1 MEARSGGEAC
11 QSERQFSPGLQSF
24 GGRSSKSRSQH
35 FQSRGGSVHAGGR
48 KDGSAASS
56 VFKSTSVFGGGYCT
70 IDDSGRGSFRRRQPS
85 VHDCFRRAPRT
96 GNAEAAEGDCNR
108 GDFGRVIRERQWG
121 RSSHE
126 NVTTGPK
133 DWARKGFKFRVWS
146 KTSRGKETALSHVEC
161 QEGGRRNFWSWHR
174 ENFSAVSGGRQS
186 RPSCKQQ
193 SECFSV
199 SGIAQDVERKEQ
211 GQQFP
216 KSEPEPGRLRGQFIG
231 KQQWTSQWKAQ
242 RCGKS
247 TSGFQTRP
255 STDAEKTFATCAK
268 VYSRGRRSL
277 GCKQRGGLQP
287 ERLHEEIAVGEAEN
301 IDASPLRSFG
311 ATPNPIEGEIRTS
324 CTPVCATPTGH
335 LPELSGQWWL
345 ESSGIA
351 ATARRPTGA
360 SKIRRRG
367 QSARA
372 SGFVFEGSAGAREK
386 ECHHRSLGGG
396 PVRSEGCQRPE
407 ERQRKEKRR
416 GTRNL
421 DASEQVSQ
429 STCAEECKL
438 IQLIR
443 SGHGSFARFTKA
455 FERSRLE
462 TRGST
467 LNPVE
472 NNFVTLFPSMLPWIK
487 PPSQKSRGRRGFTNK
502 RRWEA
507 LSRMHQLWSLFNF
520 LEGGSPCRHSATH
533 AVVNRASSG
542 VWTSCHEGYA
552 RAMYKKILRFVLHPE
567 GTLDRGTAKL
577 NDLISRIQL
586 SFYDPSITLDEAMS
600 SAMPVNPNRISLP
613 EQAGVLNPAEHLVGQ
628 QLEQFKRMHL
638 DVPSK
643 TLPGKKIKPCHKVL
657 PDDWPLLLRK
667 LHAAG
672 MINFLPVEDVLHE
685 DGKPVVGGLFCVP
698 HKAHSDRLI
707 NDRRPLN
714 QREERLGWSNLPAG
728 HMLCQVI
735 LEKGES
741 IRCSGDDLSNYFY
754 LIQHTPEWMPR
765 NCFGTPFLG
774 RLMPGVGLNPYKK
787 YFPAFKVVCMGD
799 TNGVDI
805 AQAVHESVLRS
816 VGCLSPAETLVYGK
830 TFPASNTLEGLYID
844 DHLVFQILP
853 KRSSRQ
859 RQNYRDED
867 LLEAS
872 RNRYQELNLPT
883 SAKKAFQKD
892 YDFKAWGTQVT
903 SETGRV
909 GTPYSKI
916 RQIEAL
922 TCALVEE
929 GWASKRALQKLLG
942 LFIHPY
948 MHRRELMAIFHHTYL
963 FIEQLPET
971 GIKRIPWYVKDEL
984 TSAALLLP
992 FAEANIRTPVSVQ
1005 ISATDASSKM
1015 GGRASTIT
1023 SRAMSKLL
1031 YRFAEKRGEH
1041 TRLDWDLHGI
1051 SPPSRM
1057 AEAPPPVV
1065 DAMCKHCWVSSQS
1078 IRFDRKEH
1086 INILELEMV
1095 KQEIKARAN
1104 AQRGGCRVV
1113 NLCDSRVVVGAF
1125 AKGRSSSRNLNHK
1138 LRSCIPWLLASEIHL
1153 VNVWVPTDK
1162 NPADYPSRG
1171 KIIPEPP
1178 QAESDPLLEARDLK
1192 AVRTF
1197 RFVEVQQFLE
1207 CEART
1212 LGKDPVYDNMD
1223 NPLSYHGPHA
1233 SG

>member
-1 MEARSGGEAC
+1 M
-11 QSERQFSPGLQSF
+11 
-24 GGRSSKSRSQH
+24 
-35 FQSRGGSVHAGGR
+35 
-48 KDGSAASS
+48 
-56 VFKSTSVFGGGYCT
+56 
-70 IDDSGRGSFRRRQPS
+70 
-85 VHDCFRRAPRT
+85 
-96 GNAEAAEGDCNR
+96 
-108 GDFGRVIRERQWG
+108 
-121 RSSHE
+121 
-126 NVTTGPK
+126 
-133 DWARKGFKFRVWS
+133 
-146 KTSRGKETALSHVEC
+146 
-161 QEGGRRNFWSWHR
+161 
-174 ENFSAVSGGRQS
+174 
-186 RPSCKQQ
+186 
-193 SECFSV
+193 
-199 SGIAQDVERKEQ
+199 
-211 GQQFP
+211 
-216 KSEPEPGRLRGQFIG
+216 
-231 KQQWTSQWKAQ
+231 
-242 RCGKS
+242 
-247 TSGFQTRP
+247 
-255 STDAEKTFATCAK
+255 
-268 VYSRGRRSL
+268 
-277 GCKQRGGLQP
+277 
-287 ERLHEEIAVGEAEN
+287 
-301 IDASPLRSFG
+301 
-311 ATPNPIEGEIRTS
+311 
-324 CTPVCATPTGH
+324 
-335 LPELSGQWWL
+335 
-345 ESSGIA
+345 
-351 ATARRPTGA
+351 
-360 SKIRRRG
+360 
-367 QSARA
+367 
-372 SGFVFEGSAGAREK
+372 
-386 ECHHRSLGGG
+386 
-396 PVRSEGCQRPE
+396 
-407 ERQRKEKRR
+407 
-416 GTRNL
+416 
-421 DASEQVSQ
+421 
-429 STCAEECKL
+429 
-438 IQLIR
+438 
-443 SGHGSFARFTKA
+443 
-455 FERSRLE
+455 E
-462 TRGST
+462 TRGGT

-472 NNFVTLFPSMLPWIK
+472 NSFVTLFPSMLPWIK

-502 RRWEA
+502 HRWEA

-520 LEGGSPCRHSATH
+520 LEGGSPCRHSSTH

-552 RAMYKKILRFVLHPE
+552 RAMYKKILRYVSHPE

-613 EQAGVLNPAEHLVGQ
+613 EHAGVLNPAEHLVGQ

-657 PDDWPLLLRK
+657 PTDWPLLLKK
-667 LHAAG
+667 LHDAG
-672 MINFLPVEDVLHE
+672 MITFLPVEEVLHE
-685 DGKPVVGGLFCVP
+685 DGKPIVGGLFCVP
-698 HKAHSDRLI
+698 HKVLSDRLI

-735 LEKGES
+735 LERGES

-754 LIQHTPEWMPR
+754 LIQHLPEWTPR
-765 NCFGTPFLG
+765 NCFGTPVLG
-774 RLMPGVGLNPYKK
+774 KVMPGVGLIPYKK
-787 YFPAFKVVCMGD
+787 YYPAFKVVCMGD

-805 AQAVHESVLRS
+805 AQAVHESVLKS

-830 TFPASNTLEGLYID
+830 TFPASSTLEGLYID

-853 KRSSRQ
+853 TKNSRQ
-859 RQNYRDED
+859 RKRYRDEE
-867 LLEAS
+867 LLGAS
-872 RNRYQELNLPT
+872 RDRYQQLNLPT
-883 SAKKAFQKD
+883 STKKAFQKD

-909 GTPYSKI
+909 GTPYAKI

-922 TCALVEE
+922 TCALVAE

-963 FIEQLPET
+963 FIEQLPEN
-971 GIKRIPWYVKDEL
+971 GLKRIPWYVKDEL
-984 TSAALLLP
+984 TAAALLLP

-1023 SRAMSKLL
+1023 SRVMSKLL

-1065 DAMCKHCWVSSQS
+1065 DAMCKHCWTSSQS

-1095 KQEIKARAN
+1095 KQEIKARTN

-1171 KIIPEPP
+1171 KVIPEPP
-1178 QAESDPLLEARDLK
+1178 KADFDPLLETRDLK

-1197 RFVEVQQFLE
+1197 RSVGVQQLLE
-1207 CEART
+1207 CEARK
-1212 LGKDPVYDNMD
+1212 LGTDPVYENMD
-1223 NPLSYHGPHA
+1223 GPGVLEKSFPEISCCLTHAEETLVLQKEVHMHKSEQTPSASSDCLKERCDTVRPKDKKERSERLKAAEFSEGLRHSKLPQNLAPSSVPERGATRGFGGPKPKINMSEAFRNPALKAFREIFSGKGRLTEQVKRLGSCDALEPLEYIKDGKIIEEKNILNPDTFKRLKEDAKSPNQTWHFGMPCGSFSILQHSNKGTRRRHIPEGDGTLAREILGNELLRRTMILIDILEKSGNRWTLENPASSYLWHMPAMVKKLNHPSVTRVHIDQCSYGLRLRGVDGIVGPCKKPTFFAGTLEGLEQLERRCSCAVKHVHA
-1233 SG
+1233 AGGVKTSKGWKRRSELAGHYPIKLCMAYAKLLKDS

>member
-1 MEARSGGEAC
+1 MVRRVNRKGSFLLACRVLEAEIRRAEVSTFKAEGALFMLVEGKMDQLRVQCSSPHRALEADIAPLMTAAEALLGEDNLQYMTA
-11 QSERQFSPGLQSF
+11 SEELPEPEMQKPRKATVTGETSEE
-24 GGRSSKSRSQH
+24 SSES
-35 FQSRGGSVHAGGR
+35 
-48 KDGSAASS
+48 
-56 VFKSTSVFGGGYCT
+56 
-70 IDDSGRGSFRRRQPS
+70 DSGDDPVMKMLLQ
-85 VHDCFRRAPRT
+85 AQKT
-96 GNAEAAEGDCNR
+96 G
-108 GDFGRVIRERQWG
+108 
-121 RSSHE
+121 
-126 NVTTGPK
+126 
-133 DWARKGFKFRVWS
+133 
-146 KTSRGKETALSHVEC
+146 RGKGSNSESGAKPAVEKKQRYPMLNAKKEVVETSGVGIERILAQSLAAGSQDQVANNSLNAL
-161 QEGGRRNFWSWHR
+161 
-174 ENFSAVSGGRQS
+174 VSLELLRTL
-186 RPSCKQQ
+186 
-193 SECFSV
+193 
-199 SGIAQDVERKEQ
+199 KEQ
-211 GQQFP
+211 GQQFS

-231 KQQWTSQWKAQ
+231 KQQWTPQWKAQ

-255 STDAEKTFATCAK
+255 STDAEKTFAACAK

-277 GCKQRGGLQP
+277 GCKQRGGLQS

-324 CTPVCATPTGH
+324 CTPVCATPTCH

-351 ATARRPTGA
+351 ATARRPIGA

-372 SGFVFEGSAGAREK
+372 SGFVFEGSTGAREK

-396 PVRSEGCQRPE
+396 PVRTEGCQGPE
-407 ERQRKEKRR
+407 ERKRKERRR

-421 DASEQVSQ
+421 DASKQVSQ

-455 FERSRLE
+455 FEMSRLE

-472 NNFVTLFPSMLPWIK
+472 NNSVTLFPSMLPWIK

-502 RRWEA
+502 HRWEA

-542 VWTSCHEGYA
+542 VWTSCHDGYA
-552 RAMYKKILRFVLHPE
+552 RAMYKKILRFVSHPE

-613 EQAGVLNPAEHLVGQ
+613 EQAGVLNRAEHLVGQ

-754 LIQHTPEWMPR
+754 LIQHIPEWMPR

-774 RLMPGVGLNPYKK
+774 KLMPGVGLNPYKK

-859 RQNYRDED
+859 RKNYRDED

-929 GWASKRALQKLLG
+929 GWGGGASAIRLG
-942 LFIHPY
+942 GL
-948 MHRRELMAIFHHTYL
+948 
-963 FIEQLPET
+963 
-971 GIKRIPWYVKDEL
+971 IP
-984 TSAALLLP
+984 
-992 FAEANIRTPVSVQ
+992 
-1005 ISATDASSKM
+1005 
-1015 GGRASTIT
+1015 
-1023 SRAMSKLL
+1023 
-1031 YRFAEKRGEH
+1031 
-1041 TRLDWDLHGI
+1041 
-1051 SPPSRM
+1051 
-1057 AEAPPPVV
+1057 
-1065 DAMCKHCWVSSQS
+1065 CKSQS
-1078 IRFDRKEH
+1078 SLVCSPRFSANLYNNFDMAREVMALALPP
-1086 INILELEMV
+1086 ILELASV
-1095 KQEIKARAN
+1095 AEICTDTGVLIFA
-1104 AQRGGCRVV
+1104 
-1113 NLCDSRVVVGAF
+1113 S
-1125 AKGRSSSRNLNHK
+1125 AKGRSRAAEVSSSFTYQGILF
-1138 LRSCIPWLLASEIHL
+1138 IP
-1153 VNVWVPTDK
+1153 V
-1162 NPADYPSRG
+1162 
-1171 KIIPEPP
+1171 
-1178 QAESDPLLEARDLK
+1178 
-1192 AVRTF
+1192 
-1197 RFVEVQQFLE
+1197 
-1207 CEART
+1207 
-1212 LGKDPVYDNMD
+1212 
-1223 NPLSYHGPHA
+1223 
-1233 SG
+1233 SGNCSMNR